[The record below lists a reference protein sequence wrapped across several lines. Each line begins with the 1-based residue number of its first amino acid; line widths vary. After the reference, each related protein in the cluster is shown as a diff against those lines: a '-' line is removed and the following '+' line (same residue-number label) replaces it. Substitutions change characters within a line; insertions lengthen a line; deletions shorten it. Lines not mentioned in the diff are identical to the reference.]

1 MKQEEN
7 AMHRKFKILAVA
19 PYESLKEVLL
29 QTAKEYPQLDVTVEV
44 GPIYEGLKKLQKYDL
59 SQFDAVLSRGGTK
72 MEIEKHTTLPVFKIP
87 ISYFDLLN
95 IIKLVEHYQGKIAI
109 LTYENIAN
117 AARVLCDLL
126 HFPYNIFIINEW
138 HNAKEKVLQLKEQG
152 YTLIIGDAVSVIQAE
167 RLGLQSIL
175 LTSSAASVREAYEH
189 ILNVCSYVE
198 PFRTDTSLFHQYCR
212 SQQETIFYF
221 DRRGKLLYGE
231 DSPGEQAL
239 QSFCAHQ
246 IPALEKEQQLITQKQ
261 WQGTLLEIQ
270 GNRFLVR
277 QVPYYFFSIKR
288 MTPLVPGKQGTPYL
302 SLFEP
307 SAPHTLLQGLPNIL
321 QLLSPG
327 SWKRTLQLVSSGFNC
342 CLIGEAGTDS
352 DSLVHALYE
361 KSSHA
366 EAPLYCINPL
376 LLKEADMRRLC
387 TDSHS
392 PLFLP
397 HASLYFRNL
406 AQLDDGRFQ
415 YLLDEL
421 SIAAYESTAK
431 LYFSFEGSEKQES
444 LESRCQQLQERFQ
457 LHTVLL
463 PTLRNKGDQILN
475 YALLYIQSHNH
486 MKDTHIVGMEPEAIT
501 LLCQYDWPQNL
512 KQLQRVLQKAVLS
525 TDAPWITARTI
536 RLALQEEQ
544 RSALQFPRSQ
554 LDLGQPLHQIIQ
566 QVVGKVLQEE
576 NNNQTKAARRLGISR
591 TTLWRLMK
599 GK

>member
-1 MKQEEN
+1 MKQECEIMN
-7 AMHRKFKILAVA
+7 RKFKILAVA
-19 PYESLKEVLL
+19 PYESLKDVLL
-29 QTAKEYPQLDVTVEV
+29 QTAREYPQLEVTVEV
-44 GPIYEGLKKLQKYDL
+44 GSIYEGLKKLQKHDQR
-59 SQFDAVLSRGGTK
+59 QFDAILSRGGTK

-117 AARVLCDLL
+117 AAKVLCDLL

-152 YTLIIGDAVSVIQAE
+152 YTLIIGDAVSVLQAE
-167 RLGLQSIL
+167 KLGVQSIL

-189 ILNVCSYVE
+189 ILNVCSYME
-198 PFRTDTSLFHQYCR
+198 PFQTSASLFRQYCR
-212 SQQETIFYF
+212 NQQEAIFYF
-221 DRRGKLLYGE
+221 NRRGKLLYG
-231 DSPGEQAL
+231 DDFPMKQDFQA
-239 QSFCAHQ
+239 FCAHQ
-246 IPALEKEQQLITQKQ
+246 IPALEKEHQLITQKQ

-270 GNRFLVR
+270 GNRFLVH
-277 QVPYYFFSIKR
+277 QLPYYFFSVKR
-288 MTPLVPGKQGTPYL
+288 LSPLTTGRKEVPYL

-307 SAPHTLLQGLPNIL
+307 STPRSLSRRLPNIL
-321 QLLSPG
+321 QLLSPAA
-327 SWKRTLQLVSSGFNC
+327 WNRALQLVSSGFSC
-342 CLIGEAGTDS
+342 CLIGESGTDS
-352 DSLVHALYE
+352 DTLAYTLYE
-361 KSSHA
+361 KSSHPA
-366 EAPLYCINPL
+366 EPLYCINAL
-376 LLKEADMRRLC
+376 LLKENDIRRFC
-387 TDSHS
+387 TDTHS
-392 PLFLP
+392 PLFHP
-397 HASLYFRNL
+397 QASLYFRNL
-406 AQLDDGRFQ
+406 AQLDDARFQ

-421 SIAAYESTAK
+421 SIAAYESTAR
-431 LYFSFEGSEKQES
+431 LYFSFEGSERQEN
-444 LESRCQQLQERFQ
+444 LESRHQQLQERFQ
-457 LHTVLL
+457 LHTILL
-463 PTLRNKGDQILN
+463 PPLRNKGDQILN

-486 MKDTHIVGMEPEAIT
+486 MKDAHIAGMEPEAIS
-501 LLCQYDWPQNL
+501 LLCQYAWPQNL

-544 RSALQFPRSQ
+544 RSSRQFPQSQ
-554 LDLGQPLHQIIQ
+554 LDLDQPLQQIIQ

>member
-1 MKQEEN
+1 MN
-7 AMHRKFKILAVA
+7 RKFKILAVA

-72 MEIEKHTTLPVFKIP
+72 MEIEKHTSLPVFEIP

-109 LTYENIAN
+109 LTYESIAN

-126 HFPYNIFIINEW
+126 HFPYNIFIINAW

-167 RLGLQSIL
+167 KLGIQSIL
-175 LTSSAASVREAYEH
+175 LTSSADSVREAFSH
-189 ILNVCSYVE
+189 IFKVCSYIEAFQV
-198 PFRTDTSLFHQYCR
+198 DAHLLHQYCQGR
-212 SQQETIFYF
+212 QEGILYF
-221 DRRGKLLYGE
+221 DHRGKLLYK
-231 DSPGEQAL
+231 DSHTAPPIEG
-239 QSFCAHQ
+239 FCTHL
-246 IPALEKEQQLITQKQ
+246 IPSLKKEERLVTQKQ
-261 WQGTLLEIQ
+261 WQNELWEIQ
-270 GNRFLVR
+270 GNQFQVR
-277 QVPYYFFSIKR
+277 QLPYYFFSVKR
-288 MTPLVPGKQGTPYL
+288 LSSLTAGRHTPSYL
-302 SLFEP
+302 SFLEP
-307 SAPHTLLQGLPNIL
+307 SSPRSLPQQLPNIL
-321 QLLSPG
+321 QLLSP
-327 SWKRTLQLVSSGFNC
+327 SAWKRTLQLVSNGFSC
-342 CLIGEAGTDS
+342 CFIGETGTDS
-352 DSLVHALYE
+352 DSLVRTLHE
-361 KSSHA
+361 KSA
-366 EAPLYCINPL
+366 PATAPLYSINAL
-376 LLKEADMRRLC
+376 LLKENDIRKFC

-397 HASLYFRNL
+397 HASLSFRNL

-421 SIAAYESTAK
+421 SIASYESTAQ
-431 LYFSFEGSEKQES
+431 LYFSLEGNPGEDS
-444 LESRCQQLQERFQ
+444 LEPRHQELLERFQ

-463 PTLRNKGDQILN
+463 PSLRNKGDQILN

-486 MKDTHIVGMEPEAIT
+486 MKDTHIAGMEPEAIT

-512 KQLQRVLQKAVLS
+512 KQLQRVLQKAVLA

-544 RSALQFPRSQ
+544 RSLLQFPRPQ
-554 LDLGQPLHQIIQ
+554 LDLDQPLHQIIQ

-591 TTLWRLMK
+591 TTLWRLLK

>member
-1 MKQEEN
+1 
-7 AMHRKFKILAVA
+7 MHRKFKILAVA

-44 GPIYEGLKKLQKYDL
+44 GPIYEGLKKLQKYDMN
-59 SQFDAVLSRGGTK
+59 QFDAVLSRGGTK
-72 MEIEKHTTLPVFKIP
+72 MEIEKHTALPVFKIP

-152 YTLIIGDAVSVIQAE
+152 YTLIIGDAVSVIHAE

-198 PFRTDTSLFHQYCR
+198 TFQTDASLFHQYCR
-212 SQQETIFYF
+212 NQQETIFYF
-221 DRRGKLLYGE
+221 NRQGKLLHG
-231 DSPGEQAL
+231 DDVPMGQAL
-239 QSFCAHQ
+239 QAFCAHQ
-246 IPALEKEQQLITQKQ
+246 IPALDKEEQLITQKQ

-288 MTPLVPGKQGTPYL
+288 LSPLVPGKQGTPYL

-307 SAPHTLLQGLPNIL
+307 SAPRTLLQGLPNIL

-342 CLIGEAGTDS
+342 CLMGEAGTDS

-361 KSSHA
+361 KSSHTA
-366 EAPLYCINPL
+366 APLYCIDPL

-406 AQLDDGRFQ
+406 AQLDDSRFQ

-431 LYFSFEGSEKQES
+431 LYFSFEGNENQGS
-444 LESRCQQLQERFQ
+444 LESRRQQLQERFQ

-463 PTLRNKGDQILN
+463 PPLRNKGDQILN

-501 LLCQYDWPQNL
+501 LLCQFAWPQNL
-512 KQLQRVLQKAVLS
+512 KQLQRVLQKAILS

-544 RSALQFPRSQ
+544 RSVLQFPQSQ
-554 LDLGQPLHQIIQ
+554 LDLDQPLHQIIQ

>member
-72 MEIEKHTTLPVFKIP
+72 MEIEKHTALPVFKIP

-152 YTLIIGDAVSVIQAE
+152 YTLIIGDAVSVIHAE

-198 PFRTDTSLFHQYCR
+198 TFQTDASLFHQYCR
-212 SQQETIFYF
+212 NQQETIFYF
-221 DRRGKLLYGE
+221 NRQGKLLHG
-231 DSPGEQAL
+231 DDVPMGQAL
-239 QSFCAHQ
+239 QAFCTHQ
-246 IPALEKEQQLITQKQ
+246 IPALDKEEQLITQKQ

-288 MTPLVPGKQGTPYL
+288 LSPLVPGKQGTPYL

-307 SAPHTLLQGLPNIL
+307 SAPRTLLQGLPNIL

-342 CLIGEAGTDS
+342 CLMGEAGTDS

-361 KSSHA
+361 KSSHTA
-366 EAPLYCINPL
+366 TPLYCIDPL
-376 LLKEADMRRLC
+376 LLKEGDMRKLC

-406 AQLDDGRFQ
+406 AQLDDSRFQ

-431 LYFSFEGSEKQES
+431 LYFSFEGNENQGN
-444 LESRCQQLQERFQ
+444 LESRRQQLQERFQ

-544 RSALQFPRSQ
+544 RSVLQFPQSQ
-554 LDLGQPLHQIIQ
+554 LDLDQPLHQIIQ

>member
-1 MKQEEN
+1 MN
-7 AMHRKFKILAVA
+7 RKFKILAVA

-72 MEIEKHTTLPVFKIP
+72 MEIEKHTTLPVFEIP

-109 LTYENIAN
+109 LTYESIAN

-152 YTLIIGDAVSVIQAE
+152 YTLIIGDAVSVIHAE
-167 RLGLQSIL
+167 KLGLQSIL
-175 LTSSAASVREAYEH
+175 LTSSATSVQEAFEH
-189 ILNVCSYVE
+189 IFNVCSYME
-198 PFRTDTSLFHQYCR
+198 TFQAEANLFHQYCR
-212 SQQETIFYF
+212 NRQEMILYF
-221 DRRGKLLYGE
+221 DRQGKLLYGD
-231 DSPGEQAL
+231 DSPEGQAL
-239 QSFCAHQ
+239 QTFCAHQ
-246 IPALEKEQQLITQKQ
+246 IPALEKGQQLITQKQ
-261 WQGTLLEIQ
+261 WQGSLLEIQ

-277 QVPYYFFSIKR
+277 QIPYYLFSIKHLS
-288 MTPLVPGKQGTPYL
+288 PLVPGKQGVPYL
-302 SLFEP
+302 SLYEH
-307 SAPHTLLQGLPNIL
+307 SAPRSLPQGLPNIL

-327 SWKRTLQLVSSGFNC
+327 SWKRTLQLVSNGFNC
-342 CLIGEAGTDS
+342 CLIGDAGTDS
-352 DSLVHALYE
+352 DSLVYALYE

-366 EAPLYCINPL
+366 AAPLYCINPL
-376 LLKEADMRRLC
+376 LLKEAELRKFC
-387 TDSHS
+387 TDSRS

-406 AQLDDGRFQ
+406 AQLEDARFQ
-415 YLLDEL
+415 YLLDGL
-421 SIAAYESTAK
+421 SIAAYESTAQ
-431 LYFSFEGSEKQES
+431 LYFSFEGSERQEN
-444 LESRCQQLQERFQ
+444 LEPRYQQLQERFQ

-463 PTLRNKGDQILN
+463 PPLRNKGDQILN
-475 YALLYIQSHNH
+475 YALLFIQSHNH

-544 RSALQFPRSQ
+544 CSALQFPRSQ
-554 LDLGQPLHQIIQ
+554 LDLDQPLHQIIQ

>member
-1 MKQEEN
+1 MKQECDGMN
-7 AMHRKFKILAVA
+7 RKFKILAVA

-72 MEIEKHTTLPVFKIP
+72 MEIEKHTSLPVFEIP

-109 LTYENIAN
+109 LTYESIAN

-126 HFPYNIFIINEW
+126 HFPYNIFIINAW

-167 RLGLQSIL
+167 KLGIQSIL
-175 LTSSAASVREAYEH
+175 LTSSADSVREAFSH
-189 ILNVCSYVE
+189 ICKVCSYIEAFQV
-198 PFRTDTSLFHQYCR
+198 DAHLLHQYCQGR
-212 SQQETIFYF
+212 QEGILYF
-221 DRRGKLLYGE
+221 DHRGKLLYK
-231 DSPGEQAL
+231 DSHTAPPIEG
-239 QSFCAHQ
+239 FCTHL
-246 IPALEKEQQLITQKQ
+246 IPSLKKEERLVTQKQ
-261 WQGTLLEIQ
+261 WQNELWEIQ
-270 GNRFLVR
+270 GNQFQVR
-277 QVPYYFFSIKR
+277 QFPYYFFSVKR
-288 MTPLVPGKQGTPYL
+288 LSSLTAGRHAPSYL
-302 SLFEP
+302 SFLEP
-307 SAPHTLLQGLPNIL
+307 SSPRSLPQQLPNIL
-321 QLLSPG
+321 QLLSP
-327 SWKRTLQLVSSGFNC
+327 SAWKRTLQLVSNGFNC
-342 CLIGEAGTDS
+342 CFIGETGTDS
-352 DSLVHALYE
+352 DSLVRTLHE
-361 KSSHA
+361 KSA
-366 EAPLYCINPL
+366 PATAPLYSINAL
-376 LLKEADMRRLC
+376 LLKENDIRKFC

-392 PLFLP
+392 PLFLL
-397 HASLYFRNL
+397 HASLFFRNL

-421 SIAAYESTAK
+421 SIASYESTAQ
-431 LYFSFEGSEKQES
+431 LYFSLEGNPGEDS
-444 LESRCQQLQERFQ
+444 LEPRHQELLERFQ
-457 LHTVLL
+457 LHTILL
-463 PTLRNKGDQILN
+463 PSLRNKGDQILN

-486 MKDTHIVGMEPEAIT
+486 MKDTHIAGMEPEAIT
-501 LLCQYDWPQNL
+501 LLCQYDWPLNL
-512 KQLQRVLQKAVLS
+512 KQLQRVLQKAVLA

-544 RSALQFPRSQ
+544 RSLLQFPRPQ
-554 LDLGQPLHQIIQ
+554 LDLDQPLHQIIQ

-591 TTLWRLMK
+591 TTLWRLLK

>member
-1 MKQEEN
+1 
-7 AMHRKFKILAVA
+7 MHRKFKILAVA

-59 SQFDAVLSRGGTK
+59 NQFDAVLSRGGTK
-72 MEIEKHTTLPVFKIP
+72 MEIEKHTALPVFKIP

-152 YTLIIGDAVSVIQAE
+152 YTLIIGDAVSVIHAE

-198 PFRTDTSLFHQYCR
+198 TFQTDASLFHQYCR
-212 SQQETIFYF
+212 NQQETIFYF
-221 DRRGKLLYGE
+221 NRQGKLLHG
-231 DSPGEQAL
+231 DDVPMGQAL
-239 QSFCAHQ
+239 QAFCAHQ
-246 IPALEKEQQLITQKQ
+246 IPALDKEQQLITQKQ

-288 MTPLVPGKQGTPYL
+288 LSPLVPGKQGTPYL

-307 SAPHTLLQGLPNIL
+307 SAPRTLLQGLPNIL

-342 CLIGEAGTDS
+342 CLMGEAGTDS

-361 KSSHA
+361 KSSHTA
-366 EAPLYCINPL
+366 APLYCIDPL
-376 LLKEADMRRLC
+376 LLKEGDMRKLC

-406 AQLDDGRFQ
+406 AQLDDSRFQ

-431 LYFSFEGSEKQES
+431 LYFSFEGNENQGS
-444 LESRCQQLQERFQ
+444 LESRRQRLQERFQ
-457 LHTVLL
+457 LHTILL
-463 PTLRNKGDQILN
+463 PPLRNKGDQILN

-501 LLCQYDWPQNL
+501 LLCQFAWPQNL

-544 RSALQFPRSQ
+544 RSVLQFPQSQ
-554 LDLGQPLHQIIQ
+554 LDLDQPLHQIIQ